1 MEIHKCQLEKIKW
14 QNKFDELKKRQQQAD
29 VDYEK
34 LRTKVKEFKIPGKR
48 LRVDLN
54 AEMSEDHL
62 AIMEK
67 LLFEGIQKIN

>member
-1 MEIHKCQLEKIKW
+1 
-14 QNKFDELKKRQQQAD
+14 LKKRQQQAD

-67 LLFEGIQKIN
+67 LLFEGI